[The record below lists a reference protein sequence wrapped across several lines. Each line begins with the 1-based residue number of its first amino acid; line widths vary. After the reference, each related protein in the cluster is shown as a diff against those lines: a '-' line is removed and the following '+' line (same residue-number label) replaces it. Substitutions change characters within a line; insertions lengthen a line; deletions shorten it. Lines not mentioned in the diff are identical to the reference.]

1 MKVVFKGLGGVSS
14 RDMFKVL
21 ENKKHSRRK
30 DTHTMSKDN
39 VIEFKK
45 PEPFVDDPITD
56 VLRTGARKLL
66 IEALEAEIEGFL
78 SQYRDL
84 RDNQDRQR
92 VVRNGYLPEREIQTG
107 IGPVAVKVPR
117 ARDRQPDHKSGPIRF
132 KSTLLPPY
140 LRKTRSMEELI
151 PWLYLKG
158 VSTGDF
164 SEALAALVGKDAPGL
179 SASTISRLKSVWE
192 EEFEE
197 WQKTDLS
204 HKRYVYIWAD
214 GIYCNV
220 RMEEK
225 QCLLVIIGATEDGN
239 KELLA
244 LESGFRESE
253 LSWTEVLVDLKHRGL
268 KIAPELAVGDGAL
281 GFWKALSKVYGQTRW
296 QRCWVHKTANVL
308 NQLPK
313 SIQPKAKEKLHQIW
327 MAPDKA
333 EAQKYFDDFISIY
346 EAKYPKAAKCLQKDR
361 DVLLTFYDFP
371 AEHWRHIRTTNPIE
385 STFST
390 VRLRT
395 AKVRN
400 CFSSKTVVT
409 MAFKLC
415 QCAQKRW
422 QRLHSSKKLVEV
434 IRGVIFVN
442 GIEEK
447 RIAA

>member
-1 MKVVFKGLGGVSS
+1 VYPS
-14 RDMFKVL
+14 RMFKVL
-21 ENKKHSRRK
+21 ENKKHLIRK
-30 DTHTMSKDN
+30 DTHTMPKDN
-39 VIEFKK
+39 VIDFKK

-66 IEALEAEIEGFL
+66 TEALEVEIEGFL
-78 SQYRDL
+78 SQYRYL
-84 RDNQDRQR
+84 RDNQKHQR

-117 ARDRQPDHKSGPIRF
+117 ARDRQPDHESEPIRF
-132 KSTLLPPY
+132 NSSLLPPY

-164 SEALAALVGKDAPGL
+164 TEALAALVGKDAPGL
-179 SASTISRLKSVWE
+179 SVSTISRLKSIWQE
-192 EEFEE
+192 DLEQ
-197 WQKTDLS
+197 WQKRDLS
-204 HKRYVYIWAD
+204 HKRYAYIWAD

-220 RMEEK
+220 RMEGR
-225 QCLLVIIGATEDGN
+225 QCLLVIIGATEDGK

-244 LESGFRESE
+244 LDSGFRESE
-253 LSWTEVLVDLKHRGL
+253 LSWTELLLDLKHRGL
-268 KIAPELAVGDGAL
+268 TATPELATGDGAL
-281 GFWKALSKVYGQTRW
+281 GFWKALAKVYGTTRW

-308 NQLPK
+308 NKLPK

-333 EAQKYFDDFISIY
+333 EAQKHFDDFISIY
-346 EAKYPKAAKCLQKDR
+346 EAKYPKATECLQKDR
-361 DVLLTFYDFP
+361 DILLTFYDFP
-371 AEHWRHIRTTNPIE
+371 AEHWKHIRTTNPIE

-395 AKVRN
+395 AKVRS

-422 QRLHSSKKLVEV
+422 QRLYGYRKLGKV
-434 IRGVIFVN
+434 IQGIKFIN
-442 GIEEK
+442 GIEEI
-447 RIAA
+447 RNAA

>member
-1 MKVVFKGLGGVSS
+1 
-14 RDMFKVL
+14 
-21 ENKKHSRRK
+21 
-30 DTHTMSKDN
+30 MSQDN
-39 VIEFKK
+39 VVDFKT
-45 PEPFVDDPITD
+45 PEPFVDDPLTD

-66 IEALEAEIEGFL
+66 TEALETEIEGFL

-84 RDNQDRQR
+84 RDSQDRQR
-92 VVRNGYLPEREIQTG
+92 VVRNGYLPERDIQTG
-107 IGPVAVKVPR
+107 IGHVAVKVPR
-117 ARDRQPDHKSGPIRF
+117 ARDRQPDRESGPIRF
-132 KSTLLPPY
+132 TSSLLPPY
-140 LRKTRSMEELI
+140 LRKTKSMEELI

-158 VSTGDF
+158 ISTGDF
-164 SEALAALVGKDAPGL
+164 TDALAALVGQDAPGL
-179 SASTISRLKSVWE
+179 SASTISRLKSIWQE
-192 EEFEE
+192 DLEQ
-197 WQKTDLS
+197 WQKRDLS

-220 RMEEK
+220 RMEERH
-225 QCLLVIIGATEDGN
+225 CLLVIIGATGDGK

-244 LESGFRESE
+244 LDSGFRESE
-253 LSWTEVLVDLKHRGL
+253 LSWTELLVDLTHRGL
-268 KIAPELAVGDGAL
+268 TSAPELAIGDGAL
-281 GFWKALSKVYGQTRW
+281 GFWKALTKVYHTTRW

-313 SIQPKAKEKLHQIW
+313 SLQAKAKEKLHQIW
-327 MAPDKA
+327 MAPDKT
-333 EAQKYFDDFISIY
+333 EAQNHFDDFINIY
-346 EAKYPKAAKCLQKDR
+346 EAKYPKATQCLKKDR

-395 AKVRN
+395 AKVRS

-422 QRLHSSKKLVEV
+422 QRLYGYRKLGEV
-434 IRGVIFVN
+434 IRGVTFVN
-442 GIEEK
+442 GIEEI
-447 RIAA
+447 RNAA

>member
-1 MKVVFKGLGGVSS
+1 MGQ
-14 RDMFKVL
+14 
-21 ENKKHSRRK
+21 
-30 DTHTMSKDN
+30 DN
-39 VIEFKK
+39 VVDFKT
-45 PEPFVDDPITD
+45 PEPFVDDPLTD

-66 IEALEAEIEGFL
+66 TEALETEIEGFL

-84 RDNQDRQR
+84 RDSQDRQR
-92 VVRNGYLPEREIQTG
+92 VVRNGYLPERDIQTG
-107 IGPVAVKVPR
+107 IGHVAVKVPR
-117 ARDRQPDHKSGPIRF
+117 ARDRQPDRESGPIRF
-132 KSTLLPPY
+132 TSSLLPPY
-140 LRKTRSMEELI
+140 LRKTKSMEELI

-158 VSTGDF
+158 ISTGDF
-164 SEALAALVGKDAPGL
+164 TDALAALVGQDAPGL
-179 SASTISRLKSVWE
+179 SASTISRLKSIWQE
-192 EEFEE
+192 DLEQ
-197 WQKTDLS
+197 WQKRDLS

-220 RMEEK
+220 RMEERH
-225 QCLLVIIGATEDGN
+225 CLLVIIGATGDGK

-244 LESGFRESE
+244 LDSGFRESE
-253 LSWTEVLVDLKHRGL
+253 LSWTELLVDLTHRGL
-268 KIAPELAVGDGAL
+268 TSAPELAIGDGAL
-281 GFWKALSKVYGQTRW
+281 GFWKALTKVYHTTRW

-313 SIQPKAKEKLHQIW
+313 SLQAKAKEKLHQIW
-327 MAPDKA
+327 MAPDKT
-333 EAQKYFDDFISIY
+333 EAQNHFDDFINIY
-346 EAKYPKAAKCLQKDR
+346 EAKYPKATQCLKKDR

-395 AKVRN
+395 AKVRS

-422 QRLHSSKKLVEV
+422 QRLYGYRKLGEV
-434 IRGVIFVN
+434 IRGVTFVN
-442 GIEEK
+442 GIEEI
-447 RIAA
+447 RNAA